1 MARKTT
7 DQNFSS
13 QDKSRSINRQILSY
27 NDDAKAIYY
36 EYEES
41 DRVVAPES
49 APTHS
54 DSQATGKAPAAMI
67 SSQPT
72 IVTPSIDLSA
82 GPTHT
87 SVTSLDDVPLSA
99 TDVIL
104 ALTAQKLKRPLDE
117 VSLHKSLRDLS
128 GGMTS
133 LATSM

>member
-1 MARKTT
+1 MARRTT
-7 DQNFSS
+7 DQKFSS
-13 QDKSRSINRQILSY
+13 QDKSHLVNRQILSY

-36 EYEES
+36 EYGES
-41 DRVVAPES
+41 DGEMAPES

-54 DSQATGKAPAAMI
+54 DSQAIGKAPAAMI

-72 IVTPSIDLSA
+72 TVASSVDLSA

-87 SVTSLDDVPLSA
+87 SVTSLDDIPLSA
-99 TDVIL
+99 IDVIL

-128 GGMTS
+128 GGITP